1 VRVAREHGGA
11 SVVSVADA
19 TAVVSLCRQIARDTE
34 LNEKLSKQALQLH
47 QTLFNPDRLQDVF
60 VQKIT
65 ELVNG

>member
-11 SVVSVADA
+11 AVVSAADA
-19 TAVVSLCRQIARDTE
+19 TAVVSLCHNIARDTE

-65 ELVNG
+65 GLVNG